1 MRPFKRLLSR
11 SNPTSNEAA
20 RQPDWLTALS
30 QGEVDTTLNEADT
43 PPALRDELDRLQRL
57 AGSAAIEQPLQPL
70 VRRIGDLQAHLLQGL
85 DTLETTL
92 GEIGSRTSEQ
102 REFVGQSRS
111 DLQTSSS
118 QAGALRTEIAQK
130 LDQVHSFFATELE
143 TLCEQLATK
152 ASSSRDVINNIDDIG
167 KTVHLLSLNATIEAA
182 HAGEAGK
189 GFAVVAD
196 EVRTLAMRTRQSARE
211 AFDRIEL
218 SDIEASMRGL
228 LEKSEQ
234 ELQGLSDR
242 VGQALSTL
250 HDLLGNM
257 DHHLEEIDSNNHII
271 NATLE
276 LGASSSEQIRR
287 RSRWTQSLGE
297 QIDHSLSAP
306 GDSVQQIHKLAQT
319 EQLEVDPGFDRL
331 ERIRQRGR
339 IRIAIEPEFRGLS
352 FKNPKTRRLEGFDAE
367 IAEQFAAW
375 LGVECEFV
383 EQPWDLCTLL
393 LDCGPDQGEREVDL
407 VWSALPP
414 DPCYDRVAFSNPY
427 LFLPY
432 VLARQAGDTSITGIE
447 SLEGKVLGCIN
458 DPAAFATLEAAGI
471 RWRANQDKPG
481 GRVML
486 SNLLAY
492 TNQSWIHDCLAD
504 GTVDA
509 FAVDLP
515 VYHWTCE
522 NPASPWYGKI
532 ETLPGNLA
540 SELWTYSVGVKNSPA
555 SYHLLQAVNR
565 FIAEFSRGSE
575 YHKLCSRWLGKSW
588 DDPAWREPDG
598 IVNEHDLHRAY
609 TQLCEKLGRSDNEKN
624 SHTKTAVPEQQL

>member
-1 MRPFKRLLSR
+1 MRPLKRFLSR
-11 SNPTSNEAA
+11 SSSATCDADL
-20 RQPDWLTALS
+20 QPDWLTALT
-30 QGEVDTTLNEADT
+30 QGQVQTTLNETDT
-43 PPALRDELDRLQRL
+43 PPALRDELDRLQQL

-92 GEIGSRTSEQ
+92 GEIGSRTDEQ
-102 REFVGQSRS
+102 REFVGQSRG
-111 DLQTSSS
+111 DLQASSD

-130 LDQVHSFFATELE
+130 LDQVHSFFATELKS
-143 TLCEQLATK
+143 LCEQLATK
-152 ASSSRDVINNIDDIG
+152 AGSSRDVINNIDDIG

-218 SDIEASMRGL
+218 SDIESAMHAL
-228 LEKSEQ
+228 LEQSEQ
-234 ELQGLSDR
+234 ELKGLSDR
-242 VGQALSTL
+242 VSQALSTL
-250 HDLLGNM
+250 HDLLGGM
-257 DHHLEEIDSNNHII
+257 DHHLEEIDANNHII

-276 LGASSSEQIRR
+276 LGAGSSQQIRH
-287 RSRWTQSLGE
+287 RSRWSQHLATQLDQSLAE
-297 QIDHSLSAP
+297 PTETPD
-306 GDSVQQIHKLAQT
+306 KL
-319 EQLEVDPGFDRL
+319 EQLVRAEKMELDPGFDRL

-339 IRIAIEPEFRGLS
+339 IRIAVEPEFRGLS
-352 FKNPKTRRLEGFDAE
+352 FKNPQTRRLEGFDAE
-367 IAEQFAAW
+367 IAARFARW

-383 EQPWDLCTLL
+383 EHPWDLCTQL
-393 LDCGPDQGEREVDL
+393 LDCGPDRGEHEADL
-407 VWSALPP
+407 MWSALPP
-414 DPCYDRVAFSNPY
+414 DPCYDRLAFSNPY

-432 VLARQAGDTSITGIE
+432 VLARRAGDNSISGIE

-458 DPAAFATLEAAGI
+458 DPAAFATLEDAGI

-504 GTVDA
+504 CTVDA

-515 VYHWTCE
+515 IYYWTCK
-522 NPASPWYGKI
+522 NSASPWYGKI
-532 ETLPGNLA
+532 EILPGNLA
-540 SELWTYSVGVKNSPA
+540 GELWSYSVGVKRSAA
-555 SYHLLQAVNR
+555 SFHLLQAVNR
-565 FIAEFSRGSE
+565 FIAEFRQSSE
-575 YHKLCSRWLGKSW
+575 YDQLCRRWLGKNW
-588 DDPAWREPDG
+588 DDPAWRAPAG
-598 IVNEHDLHRAY
+598 IATERELKQSHQ
-609 TQLCEKLGRSDNEKN
+609 QLCEQVHRSE
-624 SHTKTAVPEQQL
+624 PEPPVRAEADMEQPL